1 MWRKWITILL
11 GATAVASGQAFPTQE
26 AAQSSAGIQTAE
38 MRIQQARVVQ
48 RHNKLRRGRD
58 EQLAIVPAT
67 LSRECLAQTS
77 IGHRFDADPSSLHL
91 EPAPDFTIRFG
102 DGKNFKSESTAFF
115 TQTNSGKVILL
126 NIKADRNMPMGDY
139 VIRGKLGFFATVKE
153 SCSGQQEVIIPMTIV
168 DHDAKVA
175 KNEWPFQPYSDHH
188 FGESLGNTFLTILII
203 PLLPFLFIY
212 GEIACGSPFCQD

>member
-11 GATAVASGQAFPTQE
+11 GATAVASGQAFPTQD
-26 AAQSSAGIQTAE
+26 AAQSSSGIQTAE

-102 DGKNFKSESTAFF
+102 DGKNFKSEST
-115 TQTNSGKVILL
+115 
-126 NIKADRNMPMGDY
+126 D
-139 VIRGKLGFFATVKE
+139 
-153 SCSGQQEVIIPMTIV
+153 
-168 DHDAKVA
+168 
-175 KNEWPFQPYSDHH
+175 
-188 FGESLGNTFLTILII
+188 SLPRLTAGR
-203 PLLPFLFIY
+203 LF
-212 GEIACGSPFCQD
+212 C